1 MLLFIARPD
10 YFCDRDGYYDHIRK
24 SHVLWEDI
32 SNLGASDT
40 ADEFCE
46 CVQVGIDKCP
56 TSQTSGQ
63 FSISVVFI
71 CFCCCNYS

>member
-32 SNLGASDT
+32 SNLGASDI
-40 ADEFCE
+40 ANEFCE
-46 CVQVGIDKCP
+46 
-56 TSQTSGQ
+56 
-63 FSISVVFI
+63 
-71 CFCCCNYS
+71 